1 MEERNQ
7 YVSPFTETR
16 RIGSYKVHIN
26 LVRPAVGRIRPDLRE
41 PHVHTMDR
49 VVHPGA
55 NTVYDV
61 LESGKCT
68 GVQLCRSLLTV
79 IGRIKQIACIQTAVT
94 RNEFQF
100 TCFRR
105 YIVKH

>member
-1 MEERNQ
+1 M
-7 YVSPFTETR
+7 
-16 RIGSYKVHIN
+16 HID
-26 LVRPAVGRIRPDLRE
+26 LVRPAVGGIRPDLRE

-61 LESGKCT
+61 LESGKRT
-68 GVQLCRSLLTV
+68 GVQLCRSLLAV
-79 IGRIKQIACIQTAVT
+79 IGRIKQIAGVQTAVT

-105 YIVKH
+105 NIVEH